1 MRRHG
6 AALNVLVTMAEEEK
20 VKWWRRGVRGIS
32 RFWADCVLWWIK
44 TDKGRKI
51 KNRQI
56 ALDDYGDV

>member
-1 MRRHG
+1 
-6 AALNVLVTMAEEEK
+6 MAEEEK